1 MVNQV
6 QVVELVNRRVT
17 RILLVAEASLPASQ
31 FQAFRKVVLDE
42 FGRNGLVRELE
53 RLAGQE
59 GLEERDG
66 WGRNTPCTKGGGP

>member
-1 MVNQV
+1 MVNRV

-53 RLAGQE
+53 RLAGQDELE
-59 GLEERDG
+59 GRDG
-66 WGRNTPCTKGGGP
+66 

>member
-1 MVNQV
+1 MVSQI
-6 QVVELVNRRVT
+6 QMVELVNRRVT

-53 RLAGQE
+53 RLADRG

-66 WGRNTPCTKGGGP
+66 QGRNTPCTKGGGP

>member
-1 MVNQV
+1 MVSLV
-6 QVVELVNRRVT
+6 QLVELVNRRVT

-53 RLAGQE
+53 RLAGQM
-59 GLEERDG
+59 GLE
-66 WGRNTPCTKGGGP
+66 GREG

>member
-1 MVNQV
+1 MVNTGYV
-6 QVVELVNRRVT
+6 MELVNHRVT

-53 RLAGQE
+53 RLTGQV
-59 GLEERDG
+59 GSEEREG
-66 WGRNTPCTKGGGP
+66 WGRNT